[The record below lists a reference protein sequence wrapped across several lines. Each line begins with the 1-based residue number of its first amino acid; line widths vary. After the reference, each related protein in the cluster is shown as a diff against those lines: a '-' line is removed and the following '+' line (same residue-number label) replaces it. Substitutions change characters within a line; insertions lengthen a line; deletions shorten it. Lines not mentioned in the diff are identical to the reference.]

1 MTFGG
6 FLGIALQKSL
16 TPQRNYTVTELNAP
30 SMRNIAIIAHVD
42 HGKTTLMD
50 GMLAQ
55 GGAYRD
61 NEARSERAMDSNPQ
75 EKERG
80 ITILAKCTSIE
91 WGEGDNLTRINVV
104 DTPGHADF
112 GGEVERVLSMVD
124 GCLLLVDALE
134 GAMPQTKFV
143 LSKALAQ
150 GLKPIVVLNKIDRP
164 NARPEEVLDEVY
176 ELFMALGASEEQFDF
191 PVVYASGRDGWA
203 SKTNDGPTENL
214 NALFETIIEHVK
226 PPEAEKKVN
235 EPFSMLVTMI
245 DSDPFLGRILTGRVE
260 SGRLKAGAPVKA
272 LGLDSSLLE
281 RGRISK
287 VLAFRG
293 LKRQPIDEAVAGDIV
308 SIAGLTEAT
317 VANTICDAEITAAI
331 PATPI
336 DPPTLSVT
344 VMVNSSPLAGRDG
357 DKVQSRV
364 IRDRLWKQAE
374 SDVAIKVAETADS
387 DAFELQGRG
396 ELQIGVLIENMR
408 REGFELSISRPRVV
422 LQKDENGDVL
432 EPTEEVII
440 DVDEEF
446 TGPVVEKMSIRKA
459 ELQDMRPSG
468 GGKTRL
474 IFFAPSRGLIGY
486 HSEFLTDT
494 RGTGVMNRI
503 FHGYAPWKGAIPGRR
518 NGALISTDTGKSV
531 VYALWYLEERG
542 TLMIGGGEDVY
553 EGMIIGENAK
563 PEDMEVNPLKE
574 KKLSNVRSSGKD
586 EAMRLTPPKRL
597 TLEAAISWIDD
608 DELVEVTPK
617 VIRIRKQEL
626 DPTKRKRKP
635 KVDA

>member
-1 MTFGG
+1 
-6 FLGIALQKSL
+6 
-16 TPQRNYTVTELNAP
+16 
-30 SMRNIAIIAHVD
+30 MRNIAIIAHVD

-50 GMLAQ
+50 AMLAQ
-55 GGAYRD
+55 GGAYRE
-61 NEARSERAMDSNPQ
+61 NEARAERAMDSNPQ

-91 WGEGDNLTRINVV
+91 YSHDDMMHRINVV

-124 GCLLLVDALE
+124 GCLLLVDAME

-164 NARPEEVLDEVY
+164 NARPEAVLDEVY

-203 SKTNDGPTENL
+203 SHENNGPTSDL
-214 NALFETIIEHVK
+214 TALFDTIVNHVK
-226 PPEAEKKVN
+226 APEASNHME

-260 SGRLKAGAPVKA
+260 SGSIKAGAAVKA
-272 LGLDSSLLE
+272 LSLDGDLVE

-293 LKRQPIDEAVAGDIV
+293 LKRQPIDEAIAGDIV
-308 SIAGLTEAT
+308 SIAGFTEAT
-317 VANTICDAEITAAI
+317 VAHTICDPEVSKSI

-344 VMVNSSPLAGRDG
+344 VMVNSSPLAGREG

-374 SDVAIKVAETADS
+374 SDVAIKVAETADR
-387 DAFELQGRG
+387 DAYELQGRG

-422 LQKDENGDVL
+422 LQKDENGDTL
-432 EPTEEVII
+432 EPMEEVII

-503 FHGYAPWKGAIPGRR
+503 FHGYAPWKGNIPGRR
-518 NGALISTDTGKSV
+518 NGAMISTDTGKSV
-531 VYALWYLEERG
+531 TYALWYLEERG

-586 EAMRLTPPKRL
+586 EAMRLTPPRRL

-617 VIRIRKQEL
+617 AIRIRKQEL
-626 DPTKRKRKP
+626 DATKRKRKP
-635 KVDA
+635 KAD